1 MNRMELESFWLLSF
15 RFGFEFS
22 TKLDQPGLSSSIRLE
37 VMRVYP
43 EMVYAIIVKLVILL
57 FFLFRSTKRRVALI
71 GSEETKS
78 VFFFHP
84 SSQRFK
90 GFCLAAAYSQDS
102 ALQHIHKYLLSRNY
116 PAALSA
122 LFFPCSHYPCSPS
135 QLSRFF
141 QAFTFQAISSYLAPS
156 LLSLSLSAC
165 L

>member
-57 FFLFRSTKRRVALI
+57 FFLFRSTERRVALI

-78 VFFFHP
+78 VFFFTP
-84 SSQRFK
+84 RPRGLK
-90 GFCLAAAYSQDS
+90 DS
-102 ALQHIHKYLLSRNY
+102 ALQQHILKILPCNIFTSTYY
-116 PAALSA
+116 PATIQLLFLPCSSPAPTIFALLPSCPAFFKLLLFKLSA
-122 LFFPCSHYPCSPS
+122 P
-135 QLSRFF
+135 
-141 QAFTFQAISSYLAPS
+141 T
-156 LLSLSLSAC
+156 
-165 L
+165 

>member
-84 SSQRFK
+84 SS
-90 GFCLAAAYSQDS
+90 
-102 ALQHIHKYLLSRNY
+102 
-116 PAALSA
+116 
-122 LFFPCSHYPCSPS
+122 
-135 QLSRFF
+135 
-141 QAFTFQAISSYLAPS
+141 
-156 LLSLSLSAC
+156 
-165 L
+165 